1 MSHIARLALIGAIR
15 MLLGSDYWDKVREV
29 VRDLSNEDLPGE
41 EKRAMAI
48 SVLREGG
55 WRATSW
61 LLNLGIEIAVGILTD
76 KLEEA
81 ERNLK
86 DIDE

>member
-1 MSHIARLALIGAIR
+1 MSRIARFALIGAIK

-29 VRDLSNEDLPGE
+29 VNDLSSTDLSGE

-48 SVLREGG
+48 TVLREGG

-81 ERNLK
+81 EKNLK